1 MNAVL
6 KGSAEDYSA
15 LRAQLRGETIQ
26 PGEAGYDERRRLFN
40 AMIDKKPAVI
50 ARCLDAADVIACV
63 NYAREKGILLAI
75 RGGGHNGP
83 GLGSCNDGLV
93 IDLSRMRGVQVD
105 PTARTARVGGGSVWR
120 DVDRATH
127 AFGLAAPSG
136 IISTT
141 GVGGL
146 TLGGGIGHL
155 SRKYGLTIDNLL
167 SVDMVL
173 ADGSF
178 VTANQQQNQ
187 DLFWAVRGGGG
198 NFGVVTSFTFR
209 LHPVD
214 TVMAGPMFWALE
226 DAPAVM
232 SAYEQFI
239 TDAPEEV
246 NGFFAFLTVP
256 PVDLFPATLH
266 MRKVCAVV
274 WCSLAG
280 EERTR
285 EILKPAERWAKPL
298 ISGIST
304 MPFPALQTLFD
315 GLYTPG
321 LQWYW
326 KADFVD
332 HLSDDAIALHLQHGP
347 QLPTLHSTMHLY
359 PVNGAVH
366 RTAEEDTAFNF
377 RKTKWAE
384 VIVGV
389 DPDPANKERITGWAK
404 GYWEALH
411 PFSSPGAYVN
421 FMMEEGAA
429 RVEATYGGNYGR
441 LRQVK
446 AKYDSANLF
455 RVNQNIAPADY

>member
-1 MNAVL
+1 MNAEL
-6 KGSAEDYSA
+6 KGSAEDHSA
-15 LRAQLRGETIQ
+15 LKAKLRGGTIQ
-26 PGEAGYDERRRLFN
+26 RGDAGYDDARKLFN

-50 ARCLDAADVIACV
+50 ARCVDAADVMTCV

-93 IDLSRMRGVQVD
+93 IDLLRMRGVQVD
-105 PTARTARVGGGSVWR
+105 PVAKIAQVAGGCLWG
-120 DVDRATH
+120 DVDHAAH
-127 AFGLAAPSG
+127 AFGLAAASG

-146 TLGGGIGHL
+146 TLGGGIGYL
-155 SRKYGLTIDNLL
+155 SRKCGLTIDNLL
-167 SVDMVL
+167 AVDMVL
-173 ADGSF
+173 ADGNF
-178 VTANQQQNQ
+178 VTADNRQNQ

-198 NFGVVTSFTFR
+198 NFGVATSFTFR

-214 TVMAGPMFWALE
+214 TVVAGPMFWALE

-232 SAYEQFI
+232 RAYEQFI

-256 PVDLFPATLH
+256 PVDHFPKALH
-266 MRKVCAVV
+266 LRKVCGVV

-285 EILKPAERWAKPL
+285 EILKPAESWARPL
-298 ISGIST
+298 LSGVGT
-304 MPFPALQTLFD
+304 MPFPVLQSLFD
-315 GLYTPG
+315 GLYAPG

-332 HLSDDAIALHLQHGP
+332 HLSDEAIPLHVKHGS
-347 QLPTLHSTMHLY
+347 QLPTMHSTMHLY
-359 PVNGAVH
+359 PINGAVH
-366 RTAEEDTAFNF
+366 RVRASETAFSY

-389 DPDPANKERITGWAK
+389 DPDPANKEKITGWAK
-404 GYWEALH
+404 GYWDALH
-411 PFSSPGAYVN
+411 PFSAPGGYVN

-429 RVEATYGGNYGR
+429 RVEATYGENYAR

-446 AKYDSANLF
+446 AKYDPDNFF
-455 RVNQNIAPADY
+455 RVNQNIAPA